1 MEGKMDNQLTKQT
14 KVDAINQHIYSI
26 NAQIYNLDLTLEEE
40 RSKEVIDQEMINQ
53 IESMRPDMI
62 RKINKLNDLLALIN

>member
-1 MEGKMDNQLTKQT
+1 MDNQLTKQT

>member
-1 MEGKMDNQLTKQT
+1 MDNQLTKQT

-53 IESMRPDMI
+53 IEAMRPDMV
-62 RKINKLNDLLALIN
+62 RKINRLEEILYEL